1 MSGTENYQ
9 SLPQLFCSNMLS
21 KVCMYIYVYYDM
33 LVCKVEAK
41 EKKTHFH
48 IQSKTPSKKSVK
60 TLFTI
65 NFFKK
70 VHLQIDL
77 FFEKTYMKKKVS

>member
-41 EKKTHFH
+41 EKKH
-48 IQSKTPSKKSVK
+48 I
-60 TLFTI
+60 FTFRARHRAK
-65 NFFKK
+65 NP
-70 VHLQIDL
+70 
-77 FFEKTYMKKKVS
+77 